1 MERLHGELKTVTEQ
15 LNKANSDRG
24 EVQVKLEDLES
35 KEVRGD
41 GFGTGLLIVITSVV
55 MLGEPGVPGET
66 SVGGESVPPVT
77 DQDAAR
83 RTGAKV

>member
-41 GFGTGLLIVITSVV
+41 GFGIGLLIVITSVV
-55 MLGEPGVPGET
+55 
-66 SVGGESVPPVT
+66 
-77 DQDAAR
+77 
-83 RTGAKV
+83 